1 MWKFLIITII
11 ALNLFHCCNGYSGG
25 APDSRCGT
33 MVPGHWVSPQTTP
46 SPFHILLSS
55 EQDAKNFGTFDTIG
69 SDNFQSQPV
78 NCFGHENSAMT
89 HKDPV
94 EKHFVNLVWIAP
106 IVENGDDGVY
116 EVRVTFVQNFWT
128 IWPNQTPE
136 KLIRVTRKKRDMM
149 TPINTPDK
157 TENGIN
163 TTSTSTSPP
172 SPVSIFVIPQLRD
185 ADAQPTV
192 KNTSAN
198 NYNNLQGSWDYF
210 KKSWM
215 SFLNYF
221 GF

>member
-55 EQDAKNFGTFDTIG
+55 DSVQEGDSLTINLTSSKNQQGFKGFLIQVKRPGEQDAKNFGTFDTIG

-116 EVRVTFVQNFWT
+116 EGNVCTKFLDNLAESNAREVDTSN
-128 IWPNQTPE
+128 E
-136 KLIRVTRKKRDMM
+136 KKTRHDDS
-149 TPINTPDK
+149 N
-157 TENGIN
+157 
-163 TTSTSTSPP
+163 
-172 SPVSIFVIPQLRD
+172 
-185 ADAQPTV
+185 
-192 KNTSAN
+192 
-198 NYNNLQGSWDYF
+198 
-210 KKSWM
+210 
-215 SFLNYF
+215 
-221 GF
+221 